1 MSSLYVTIGVLATF
15 AAVVAASVSFRLS
28 AQARRPAQL
37 LEAQLR
43 QAGVDIRQQALQRPF
58 VERVMGPAISGLASM
73 AGHLA
78 PSGARDRIATKLV
91 LAGSPPSW
99 NAERVLAF
107 KGLGL
112 ILGTGLG
119 YVIGVAGAP
128 HTLGIL
134 WVPLL
139 AVTLFLIPG
148 AALGQAVTRRQEAIR
163 RALPDTMDLLTI
175 SVEAGLGF
183 DAALLHVR
191 RNTEGPL
198 SQEIGWMLHEMQL
211 GVSRSDAFRHLSER
225 TDVEEL
231 KGFVLAMIQA
241 DVFGVS
247 ISSVLRSQSRDLRTA
262 RRQRAEEKAMKV
274 PVKLLF
280 PMLLCVMPALFVV
293 IVGPGV
299 IRIMHTLFGPTGLFN
314 SGPKTFP

>member
-1 MSSLYVTIGVLATF
+1 MSSLYLALGVIATF
-15 AAVVAASVSFRLS
+15 AAVVAAALTLRVS
-28 AQARRPAQL
+28 AQSRRPIEV
-37 LEAQLR
+37 LETELR
-43 QAGVDIRQQALQRPF
+43 HAGVDIRQQTLQRPF
-58 VERVMGPAISGLASM
+58 VERVMGPLVSALATM

-78 PSGARDRIATKLV
+78 PAGARDRIATKLV

-99 NAERVLAF
+99 TAERVLAF

-112 ILGTGLG
+112 IVGATLGFL
-119 YVIGVAGAP
+119 VGVAGDP
-128 HTLGIL
+128 HILGIF

-139 AVTLFLIPG
+139 ALTLFMIPG
-148 AALGQAVTRRQEAIR
+148 AALGQAVARRQEAIR

-198 SQEIGWMLHEMQL
+198 AEEIGWMLHEMQL
-211 GVSRSDAFRHLSER
+211 GVSRVDAFRHLSER
-225 TDVEEL
+225 TDVDEL

-247 ISSVLRSQSRDLRTA
+247 VASVLRAQSRELRTK
-262 RRQRAEEKAMKV
+262 RRQRAEEKAIKV

-280 PMLLCVMPALFVV
+280 PMLLCIMPALFVV
-293 IVGPGV
+293 LVAPGV
-299 IRIMHTLFGPTGLFN
+299 LKIVDTLFGPNGVFSTG
-314 SGPKTFP
+314 GTGIP